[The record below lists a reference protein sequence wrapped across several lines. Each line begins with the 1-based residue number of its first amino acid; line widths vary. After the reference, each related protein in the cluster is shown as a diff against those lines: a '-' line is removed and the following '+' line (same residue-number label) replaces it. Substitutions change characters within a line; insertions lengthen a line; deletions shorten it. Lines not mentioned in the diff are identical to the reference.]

1 MTNFREE
8 GSIKPEARS
17 RGALVNAFLTQP
29 AYSPHGTK
37 KFVRDLV
44 DGEGLKDVGG
54 FSLVCGKVGEPL
66 AVISN
71 RTPDVEGT
79 AWILGDRSETI
90 GLSNA
95 AFGNRS
101 WPKVSKGEALLS
113 SAIEYDLSGQRSQ
126 ISLIEKLWRILD
138 DDTLPRN
145 PKDQM
150 QELRKSIFIP
160 TFGGGGVDQSGAEGM
175 TAVTKAAETEHDVSG
190 VYGTQKQT
198 VVLVDHQGRVT
209 FIERTLYD
217 GSGRATAAPDRDRA
231 FHFSIEGWKSPRTTI
246 DVDLD

>member
-1 MTNFREE
+1 M
-8 GSIKPEARS
+8 
-17 RGALVNAFLTQP
+17 VNAFLTQP
-29 AYSPHGTK
+29 ADSPHGTK
-37 KFVRDLV
+37 EFVQDLV

-79 AWILGDRSETI
+79 AWIARDRGETI

-95 AFGNRS
+95 AFSNRS

-113 SAIEYDLSGQRSQ
+113 SAIEQDLSGQRSQ

-138 DDTLPRN
+138 DDTLPRK
-145 PKDQM
+145 PKGFPWSAYV

-160 TFGGGGVDQSGAEGM
+160 AIGGEGADYSRVEDLA
-175 TAVTKAAETEHDVSG
+175 AVAKAAETNDDVSDM
-190 VYGTQKQT
+190 YGTQKQT

-217 GSGRATAAPDRDRA
+217 GSGKATAAPDRDRA
-231 FHFSIEGWKSPRTTI
+231 FHFDIEGWKSPQATVHI
-246 DVDLD
+246 NLD

>member
-1 MTNFREE
+1 M
-8 GSIKPEARS
+8 
-17 RGALVNAFLTQP
+17 VNAFLTQP
-29 AYSPHGTK
+29 AHSPHGTK
-37 KFVRDLV
+37 KFVHDLV

-79 AWILGDRSETI
+79 AWIARNRGETI

-113 SAIEYDLSGQRSQ
+113 SAIEHDLSGQRSQ
-126 ISLIEKLWRILD
+126 VSLIEKLWRILD
-138 DDTLPRN
+138 DDTLPRKPN
-145 PKDQM
+145 QM

-160 TFGGGGVDQSGAEGM
+160 TFGGEGVDQSGAEDM
-175 TAVTKAAETEHDVSG
+175 AAVAKAAETENDVSG

-231 FHFSIEGWKSPRTTI
+231 FHFEIEGWKSPQNTI
-246 DVDLD
+246 NVDLD

>member
-1 MTNFREE
+1 M
-8 GSIKPEARS
+8 
-17 RGALVNAFLTQP
+17 VNAFLTQP
-29 AYSPHGTK
+29 ANSPHGTEE
-37 KFVRDLV
+37 FVQILV

-79 AWILGDRSETI
+79 AWIVRDRGETI

-113 SAIEYDLSGQRSQ
+113 SAIEQDLSGQRSQ
-126 ISLIEKLWRILD
+126 INLIEKLWRILD
-138 DDTLPRN
+138 DDTLPRK
-145 PKDQM
+145 PKDFPWSAYV

-160 TFGGGGVDQSGAEGM
+160 AIGGEGVDHSRAEDLA
-175 TAVTKAAETEHDVSG
+175 AVAKAAETNDDVSG

-198 VVLVDHQGRVT
+198 VVLVNNQGRVT
-209 FIERTLYD
+209 FVERTLYD
-217 GSGRATAAPDRDRA
+217 GSGKATRTPDRDRT
-231 FHFSIEGWKSPRTTI
+231 FHFDIEGWKSPQATV
-246 DVDLD
+246 DVNSD